1 MSLNAMAATA
11 SIESIEK
18 LLTITKAESLLD
30 SSYIEAGRAVQKNA
44 KLNAPDKKWNAK
56 QQLLVDAFP
65 EKIVAL
71 VRKDY
76 GWDTYKPKIVKIY
89 SDVFSQEEIDGLI
102 AFYSNPA
109 GQAYIN
115 KMPLVLQQ
123 TIQLTQ
129 SMMQTITPKILVL
142 VDQQKADLEA
152 AKSAP

>member
-1 MSLNAMAATA
+1 MAATA

-129 SMMQTITPKILVL
+129 SMMQTITPKIQVL

>member
-11 SIESIEK
+11 SNESIEK

-30 SSYIEAGRAVQKNA
+30 SSYVEAGRAVQKNA

>member
-1 MSLNAMAATA
+1 MAATA